1 MTDDKHVSADIMAA
15 ALNATK
21 QTTDDKDSRVPISIE
36 HLGELLSQL
45 DDTIL
50 TDNERAEILVEAYER
65 MTAAWEQR
73 K

>member
-1 MTDDKHVSADIMAA
+1 MT
-15 ALNATK
+15 N
-21 QTTDDKDSRVPISIE
+21 DKDSRVPISIE

-45 DDTIL
+45 DSTIL

-65 MTAAWEQR
+65 MTAAWEQS